1 MPLLG
6 SAIQLTIIGMGVVF
20 LSLVGLMYVVHL
32 LNRIF
37 GERAAEAKPAAPGPG
52 GETGGAGGADDLP
65 LVLAA
70 AAGYF
75 LEMERADVFI
85 PEVRRSAGS
94 AWARRARSARS
105 YPRRPR

>member
-20 LSLVGLMYVVHL
+20 ISLLGLMYVIHL

-37 GERAAEAKPAAPGPG
+37 DPKSAAEAKPAAS
-52 GETGGAGGADDLP
+52 ETASGADDLP

-75 LEMERADVFI
+75 LESERAEVFI
-85 PEVRRSAGS
+85 PEVTRSADS
-94 AWARRARSARS
+94 SWARRARSARS

>member
-20 LSLVGLMYVVHL
+20 LSLLGLMYVIQL
-32 LNRIF
+32 LNRVF
-37 GERAAEAKPAAPGPG
+37 DQKSAETKPAATETG
-52 GETGGAGGADDLP
+52 GAGGAGGADDLP

-75 LEMERADVFI
+75 LETERAEVFI
-85 PEVRRSAGS
+85 PEVRRSGESGWALRARAGS
-94 AWARRARSARS
+94 AS
-105 YPRRPR
+105 PRRPR

>member
-20 LSLVGLMYVVHL
+20 LSLLGLMYVVHL

-37 GERAAEAKPAAPGPG
+37 GETTAEAKPAAPGPG
-52 GETGGAGGADDLP
+52 GGAGDLP

-75 LEMERADVFI
+75 LETERADVFI
-85 PEVRRSAGS
+85 PEVTRSADSG
-94 AWARRARSARS
+94 WARRARSARS

>member
-20 LSLVGLMYVVHL
+20 LSLLGLMFVIHL

-37 GERAAEAKPAAPGPG
+37 GEAAAEAEPAAPETAG
-52 GETGGAGGADDLP
+52 GTGGAGDLP

-75 LEMERADVFI
+75 LETERADVFI
-85 PEVRRSAGS
+85 PEVTRSADSG
-94 AWARRARSARS
+94 WARRARSARS

>member
-6 SAIQLTIIGMGVVF
+6 SAIQLMIIGMGVVF
-20 LSLVGLMYVVHL
+20 LSLLGLMYVIHI

-37 GERAAEAKPAAPGPG
+37 GERAAEAKPATPGPG
-52 GETGGAGGADDLP
+52 GETGGADDLP

-75 LEMERADVFI
+75 LDTEGADVFI
-85 PEVRRSAGS
+85 PEVTRSADSG
-94 AWARRARSARS
+94 WASRARSPRT

>member
-20 LSLVGLMYVVHL
+20 LSLLGLMYVIHL

-37 GERAAEAKPAAPGPG
+37 GEAAAEAKPAAPGPR
-52 GETGGAGGADDLP
+52 GETDDLP

-75 LEMERADVFI
+75 LETERAEVFI
-85 PEVRRSAGS
+85 PEVTRSADSG
-94 AWARRARSARS
+94 WARRARSARS

>member
-20 LSLVGLMYVVHL
+20 LSLLGLMYVIHL

-37 GERAAEAKPAAPGPG
+37 GEPAVEAKPAAPGTG
-52 GETGGAGGADDLP
+52 GGAGDLP

-75 LEMERADVFI
+75 LETERAEVFI
-85 PEVRRSAGS
+85 PEVTRSADSG
-94 AWARRARSARS
+94 WARRARSARS

>member
-1 MPLLG
+1 LPLLG

-20 LSLVGLMYVVHL
+20 LSLLGLMYVIQL
-32 LNRIF
+32 LNRVF
-37 GERAAEAKPAAPGPG
+37 DQKSAETKPAAT
-52 GETGGAGGADDLP
+52 ETGGAGGADDLP

-75 LEMERADVFI
+75 LETERAEVFI
-85 PEVRRSAGS
+85 PEVTRSAGS

-105 YPRRPR
+105 YPKRPR

>member
-37 GERAAEAKPAAPGPG
+37 GERAAEAKPAAP
-52 GETGGAGGADDLP
+52 ETAGGANDLP

-75 LEMERADVFI
+75 LDTEGADVFI
-85 PEVRRSAGS
+85 PEVTRSADSG
-94 AWARRARSARS
+94 WARRARSARS